1 MTGPF
6 DPITID
12 GIRIRNRFM
21 RSATWDGT
29 ATDAGEVTDASVKIF
44 EGVARGGVGLIVTGY
59 AYVSE
64 QGKAAVGQYGVS
76 EDRHIGGL
84 QRLVKA
90 AHDHGAKIALQI
102 AHAGIAVG
110 SLRRRDLV
118 ALAPSRIEGLTSPH
132 RALTSLEIEEIVSDF
147 GAAAARAR
155 EAGFDAVQLHAA
167 HGYLMSQFLSPLAN
181 RRTDKWGGTAERR
194 RRFHVEVMRSVRRA
208 VGEAYPIWM
217 KLGLQDHS
225 PGGLQLNE
233 GLDALKVL
241 TAEGLSA
248 VEVSIG
254 RASGAARVG
263 KPGDE
268 ERPYFRS
275 DSAEAK
281 RVVDI
286 PIMLVGGIR
295 SLSMAEDILGRG
307 DADMISMCRPLIR
320 EPGLIARWQRGDTAP
335 AKCISCLKCMGLP
348 FRGEPLECA
357 EERRLREEATGG

>member
-29 ATDAGEVTDASVKIF
+29 ATDDGGATDASVKIF
-44 EGVARGGVGLIVTGY
+44 EGVASGGVGLIVTGY

-118 ALAPSRIEGLTSPH
+118 ALAPSKIEGLTSPH

-194 RRFHVEVMRSVRRA
+194 LRFHVEVMRSVRRA

-225 PGGLQLNE
+225 PGGLQLSE

-268 ERPYFRS
+268 EHPYFRS

-295 SLSMAEDILGRG
+295 SLSMAEDILGHG

-335 AKCISCLKCMGLP
+335 AKCISCLKCMALP

-357 EERRLREEATGG
+357 EERRIREEATGG

>member
-1 MTGPF
+1 MTGSF

-12 GIRIRNRFM
+12 GLRIRNRFM

-90 AHDHGAKIALQI
+90 AHDHGAKIAVQI
-102 AHAGIAVG
+102 AHAGIGVG
-110 SLRRRDLV
+110 LLKRSDLV

-132 RALTSLEIEEIVSDF
+132 RALTSSEIEEIVSDF
-147 GAAAARAR
+147 GTAAARAR

-181 RRTDKWGGTAERR
+181 HRTDKWGGTAERR

-225 PGGLQLNE
+225 HGGLQLSE

-241 TAEGLSA
+241 TGEGLSA
-248 VEVSIG
+248 VEVSTG
-254 RASGAARVG
+254 LGAMGSRVS

-268 ERPYFRS
+268 ERPYFRR

-286 PIMLVGGIR
+286 PVMLVGGIR

-320 EPGLIARWQRGDTAP
+320 EPDLIARWQRGDTAP
-335 AKCISCLKCMGLP
+335 AKCISCLKCLGVAL
-348 FRGEPLECA
+348 RGEPLECA

>member
-1 MTGPF
+1 
-6 DPITID
+6 
-12 GIRIRNRFM
+12 
-21 RSATWDGT
+21 
-29 ATDAGEVTDASVKIF
+29 
-44 EGVARGGVGLIVTGY
+44 
-59 AYVSE
+59 
-64 QGKAAVGQYGVS
+64 
-76 EDRHIGGL
+76 
-84 QRLVKA
+84 
-90 AHDHGAKIALQI
+90 
-102 AHAGIAVG
+102 
-110 SLRRRDLV
+110 
-118 ALAPSRIEGLTSPH
+118 
-132 RALTSLEIEEIVSDF
+132 
-147 GAAAARAR
+147 
-155 EAGFDAVQLHAA
+155 
-167 HGYLMSQFLSPLAN
+167 MSQFLSPLAN

-194 RRFHVEVMRSVRRA
+194 RRFHVEVVRSVRRA

-217 KLGLQDHS
+217 KLGLQDGS
-225 PGGLQLNE
+225 REGLQLSE

-248 VEVSIG
+248 VEVSAG
-254 RASGAARVG
+254 RGSMGARVG

-348 FRGEPLECA
+348 FRGELLECA
-357 EERRLREEATGG
+357 EERRIREEATGG